1 MGIWDAITGRSRA
14 KANNL
19 DALFNVP
26 NAAITLQTAAG
37 LNPTGTGSVC
47 FRSAA
52 GAAFAETRDDVVELI
67 RSDAQAPEVEV
78 TGDGFGFTWLV
89 VRRAPDDVTGL
100 CTDLHAVN
108 TSLEIQGFASGLL
121 CSVIPFEDRSGRR
134 VGLVYLYKQG
144 TFYAFAPTAGD
155 GPDPRQ
161 PAGDLG
167 PRPAAGRAAD
177 GGRPVA
183 VVRAV
188 GSPRALTPA
197 AGLRATGS
205 RRPCCRPGRRGW

>member
-1 MGIWDAITGRSRA
+1 M
-14 KANNL
+14 
-19 DALFNVP
+19 
-26 NAAITLQTAAG
+26 
-37 LNPTGTGSVC
+37 C

-67 RSDAQAPEVEV
+67 RSDSQAPEVEV
-78 TGDGFGFTWLV
+78 TDDGFGFTWLV

-144 TFYAFAPTAGD
+144 TFYAFAPTAGEAQTRD
-155 GPDPRQ
+155 NLLEISVRDQLQDELPMET
-161 PAGDLG
+161 DLS
-167 PRPAAGRAAD
+167 RWF
-177 GGRPVA
+177 
-183 VVRAV
+183 
-188 GSPRALTPA
+188 ALWGAP
-197 AGLRATGS
+197 GL
-205 RRPCCRPGRRGW
+205 